1 MRKRLKKEFI
11 GLELTYSTNKE
22 TQAQLKS
29 LFKIKKQ
36 LLAIQKKEDKLRK
49 LKKEGVYID
58 KGVFN
63 IYQVKT
69 A

>member
-1 MRKRLKKEFI
+1 MRKRLKREFI

-22 TQAQLKS
+22 TQVHLKS

-36 LLAIQKKEDKLRK
+36 LSAIQKKENKLKKLR
-49 LKKEGVYID
+49 KEGVYID
-58 KGVFN
+58 KEVFN